1 MTHARKF
8 RPAVF
13 LRRLVFWIV
22 LLFILCVLLIPIYY
36 MFSSGF
42 KTNAQ
47 MLDMEQ
53 FFIFEP
59 TLHTFEKVLS
69 AYDILTPLKNSLIVS
84 LSATTLAC
92 LLGLPAAY
100 AIARHNMH
108 HLSSVILIVRIIPA
122 ISFLVPW
129 YMILSKIHMLGTYP
143 AVILAN
149 LLTLLPLI
157 IWIASP
163 YFGSIPRELEEAAFI
178 DGCSEAKSFVR
189 IMIPLAIP
197 GILTA
202 AILSFIN
209 AWNNFMFAYILG
221 GSKVMTLPMMLQLF
235 MGYDSIDLSGMM
247 AASVIIT
254 GPVVLI
260 SIILQKY
267 VVGGLTAG
275 AVKG

>member
-1 MTHARKF
+1 MMDMSQ
-8 RPAVF
+8 F
-13 LRRLVFWIV
+13 LF
-22 LLFILCVLLIPIYY
+22 
-36 MFSSGF
+36 F
-42 KTNAQ
+42 K
-47 MLDMEQ
+47 
-53 FFIFEP
+53 P
-59 TLHTFEKVLS
+59 TLKIYKKVLAS
-69 AYDILTPLKNSLIVS
+69 YDVLTPLKNSLIVS
-84 LSATTLAC
+84 LSATGLAC

-100 AIARHNMH
+100 AIARHKMDG
-108 HLSSVILIVRIIPA
+108 LSSIILVVRIIPA

-129 YMILSKIHMLGTYP
+129 YMILSKIGMVGTYP

-157 IWIASP
+157 IWIVSP
-163 YFGSIPRELEEAAFI
+163 YFGSIPRELEESAFI
-178 DGCSEAKSFVR
+178 DGCSEAASFVR
-189 IMIPLAIP
+189 IMIPLSLP

-202 AILSFIN
+202 AILAFIN
-209 AWNNFMFAYILG
+209 SWNNFMFSYILG
-221 GSKVMTLPMMLQLF
+221 GSNVMTLPMMLQLF

-247 AASVIIT
+247 AAATIIT